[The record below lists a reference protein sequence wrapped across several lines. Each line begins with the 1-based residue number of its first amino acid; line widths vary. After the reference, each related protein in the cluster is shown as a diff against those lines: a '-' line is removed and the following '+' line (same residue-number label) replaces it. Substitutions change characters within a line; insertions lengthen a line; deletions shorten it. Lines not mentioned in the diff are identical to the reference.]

1 MRGLWRAAVI
11 VIAFLAPLALLVFV
25 RCLAHIMRWQLGSP
39 LLPGYNWL
47 RWSHLY
53 LTLGSALC
61 LSLYI
66 PVIVSVVKKKQ
77 KILLIPLIAS
87 VAFVLFSI
95 LLAPISQRVYLTQRI
110 ADMDA
115 EIARNPTD
123 STPVEAKANAYADRG
138 DYDKAIA
145 LYSEALEMTA
155 TPAYVLHDRGMA
167 YMGKGESAKAV
178 ADLTQALQM
187 NPNEKEFVAQGY
199 NDRAVVYFRS
209 GQYAHSWQDVEK
221 ALELGYQ
228 VHPGFLAEL
237 ERKGYRQG

>member
-1 MRGLWRAAVI
+1 MRGLWRVTVI
-11 VIAFLAPLALLVFV
+11 VIAFLVPLALLAFV
-25 RCLAHIMRWQLGSP
+25 GGLAHTMRWQLGSP
-39 LLPGYNWL
+39 LLPGYNWF

-66 PVIVSVVKKKQ
+66 PVIMSVVKNKQ
-77 KILLIPLIAS
+77 KILIIPLLAA
-87 VAFVLFSI
+87 VAFICFSI
-95 LLAPISQRVYLTQRI
+95 LLARISQRVYLTQRI
-110 ADMDA
+110 ADTDA
-115 EIARNPTD
+115 AIAQNPTD
-123 STPVEAKANAYADRG
+123 STAREAKANAYADLG

-145 LYSEALEMTA
+145 LYNEALATTA

-167 YMGKGESAKAV
+167 YMGKGEYAKAV
-178 ADLTQALQM
+178 ADLTQALQI

-209 GQYAHSWQDVEK
+209 GQYAQSRQDVEK

-237 ERKGYRQG
+237 EKKGYRQ

>member
-1 MRGLWRAAVI
+1 MRGLWRVI
-11 VIAFLAPLALLVFV
+11 VIVMAFLTPLALLVFV
-25 RCLAHIMRWQLGSP
+25 GGLAHAMRWQLGSP

-66 PVIVSVVKKKQ
+66 PVIMSVVKKKQ
-77 KILLIPLIAS
+77 KMLLIPFIAA
-87 VAFVLFSI
+87 VAFVLFSV
-95 LLAPISQRVYLTQRI
+95 LLARISQRVYLTQRI
-110 ADMDA
+110 ADTDA

-123 STPVEAKANAYADRG
+123 STALEAKANAYADLG

-145 LYSEALEMTA
+145 LYSEALAMTA

-187 NPNEKEFVAQGY
+187 NTNEKEFVAQCY

-209 GQYAHSWQDVEK
+209 GQYAQSGQDVEK
-221 ALELGYQ
+221 ALACGYQ

-237 ERKGYRQG
+237 EKKKPR

>member
-1 MRGLWRAAVI
+1 MRGLWRVAVI
-11 VIAFLAPLALLVFV
+11 VISFLAPLALLVFV
-25 RCLAHIMRWQLGSP
+25 GGLAGAMRWQLGSP
-39 LLPGYNWL
+39 LLPGHNWL

-66 PVIVSVVKKKQ
+66 PVIMSVVKRKQ
-77 KILLIPLIAS
+77 KILFIPLIAA
-87 VAFVLFSI
+87 VAFVFFSI
-95 LLAPISQRVYLTQRI
+95 LLARVSQRVYLTQRI

-115 EIARNPTD
+115 AIARNPTD
-123 STPVEAKANAYADRG
+123 STALEAKANAYAELG

-145 LYSEALEMTA
+145 LYSEALAMTA

-167 YMGKGESAKAV
+167 YTGKGEYAKAL

-187 NPNEKEFVAQGY
+187 NTNKKDIVAQYY

-209 GQYAHSWQDVEK
+209 GQYAQSWQDIEK

-237 ERKGYRQG
+237 DRKGYR